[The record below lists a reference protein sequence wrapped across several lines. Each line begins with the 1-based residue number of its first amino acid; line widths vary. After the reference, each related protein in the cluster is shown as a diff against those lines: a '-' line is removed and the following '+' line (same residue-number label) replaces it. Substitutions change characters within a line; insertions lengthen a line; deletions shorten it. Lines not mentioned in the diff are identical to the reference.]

1 MTDNEAFQKYC
12 AELQVKP
19 NCGILVALDDQLE
32 ILSIT
37 HFQDPDVLYNEA
49 MNLWNESRN
58 FIRISRMQTDEIWYA
73 GNTYDTTV
81 NYINKATRFFE
92 LRRKTGVNLEA
103 LKKELTQL
111 GSGIFPNDEESSKY
125 SS

>member
-12 AELQVKP
+12 AVLVVEP

-32 ILSIT
+32 IISVR
-37 HFQDPDVLYNEA
+37 HFQDPDILYNEA
-49 MNLWNESRN
+49 MDLWNEKKN
-58 FIRISRMQTDEIWYA
+58 FIRISRMEMNEIWYA
-73 GNTYDTTV
+73 GNTFDRTV
-81 NYINKATRFFE
+81 NYSDKATLLFGP
-92 LRRKTGVNLEA
+92 RRKTAVNLKA

-111 GSGIFPNDEESSKY
+111 GSGIFPSDEESSKY